1 MRMFLFGRWWGSV
14 GRFVIL
20 QTTKFT
26 WEMVGRQE
34 EYKLNIVLRNL
45 IPELAIREPDCV
57 LLYGSVLINAYSHTL
72 KLLFIGNRFRCQR
85 KQCNADC

>member
-1 MRMFLFGRWWGSV
+1 MFLFGWWWGSV
-14 GRFVIL
+14 AWFVIL

-34 EYKLNIVLRNL
+34 EYKLNIVLRNR
-45 IPELAIREPDCV
+45 IPELAIRESDCV
-57 LLYGSVLINAYSHTL
+57 LLYDSVLINVDSHTF

-85 KQCNADC
+85 KQCNIAC